1 MCLVVLSLTLVAVVD
16 VFLLI
21 PSLSHARKFVSASW
35 ANTRTKHERNSAL
48 AGAITSLSLIDIDML
63 FVGRV

>member
-1 MCLVVLSLTLVAVVD
+1 MPGCSIPHSVVAVVD
-16 VFLLI
+16 VFLLV
-21 PSLSHARKFVSASW
+21 PSLSYARQFVSASW

-48 AGAITSLSLIDIDML
+48 AGAITSLPLIDIDML